1 MAQFTKNQIDT
12 KITTDLADN
21 STKAISAQDV
31 RDIVKDYIT
40 ASTYA
45 PVMIYAGILKHEEG
59 SGSADRSIKELYYNP
74 DFFAKQLAN
83 DPTNAYNIYK
93 LSTIVVTANN
103 NTYTVTPTGGDGE
116 DLRLSIVVTANQVT
130 SMTVIEPGFGY
141 KVGDV
146 LNFTVGATSLTVTYQ
161 GAVRAGTNNQ
171 LFALTTNTDNTYLN
185 HTENNTVVAGTPVGY
200 NQASS
205 EGLVRDAKISAN
217 NVLTARID
225 LGGEHPEHYQH
236 IQLYRVAENS

>member
-21 STKAISAQDV
+21 NTKAISAQDV

-45 PVMIYAGILKHEEG
+45 PVMIYSGILKHDEG

-93 LSTIVVTANN
+93 LSTIVVAAND
-103 NTYTVTPTGGDGE
+103 NTYLAAPNGGDGE
-116 DLRLSIVVTANQVT
+116 DLRLSIVVSSNQVT

-146 LNFTVGATSLTVTYQ
+146 LTFSVGATNLTVTYQ
-161 GAVRAGTNNQ
+161 GAVRAGVANQ
-171 LFALTTNTDNTYLN
+171 LFALTINTDNTYSN
-185 HTENNTVVAGTPVGY
+185 HTINNTVVAGTPLGY
-200 NQASS
+200 SQGSS
-205 EGLVRDAKISAN
+205 EGLSRDARLTTN
-217 NVLTARID
+217 NILASRVD
-225 LGGEHPEHYQH
+225 LGDEYSENLQH